1 MMDEPLGALDAEF
14 RHTMCGELRALH
26 DRLRATTVYVT
37 HDQSEAMAMADTIAV
52 MNHGVIEQLA
62 PPQQIYDRPAS
73 MYVAEFIGSP
83 SMNLLPCVRDA
94 AGRLLI
100 GGAALD
106 LAPAPADSGDLVLG
120 VRPEHVRLGAAEGP
134 VPRARVYGVEY
145 LGTTQIVALTLPDGT
160 QIKARTAASVAARVG
175 DAFGLHLA
183 ADRIALFCKSDGRAL
198 RWGTELG

>member
-1 MMDEPLGALDAEF
+1 
-14 RHTMCGELRALH
+14 MCGELRALH
-26 DRLRATTVYVT
+26 DRLHATTVYVT

-62 PPQQIYDRPAS
+62 PPQEIYDRPAS

-83 SMNLLPCVRDA
+83 SMNFLPCVRDA
-94 AGRLLI
+94 AGRLLV

-106 LAPAPADSGDLVLG
+106 LPPAPTDRGELILG

-160 QIKARTAASVAARVG
+160 PIKARTPASLAAHVG

-183 ADRIALFCKSDGRAL
+183 ADRLTLFAGSDGRAL
-198 RWGTELG
+198 RWGTGLG